1 MLHSTYTQAWIMRKD
16 LTNNPDVYF
25 LFGDNTVR
33 KGLGGQAKE
42 MRGEPNAIGIA
53 TKLTPTSGSNAFFS
67 DKELEHNCRIIAKDF
82 RRAFKLRSEGYLIVI
97 PADGLG
103 TGLSELPQRAPET
116 NDFLEWM
123 LDLLR
128 TGREPAWK
136 QLLNGG

>member
-1 MLHSTYTQAWIMRKD
+1 MIYTQKWIERAD
-16 LTNNPDVYF
+16 LRNNPDVYF

-33 KGLGGQAKE
+33 QGMGGQAGA

-67 DKELEHNCRIIAKDF
+67 DDDLEANCRIIAKDF
-82 RRAFKLRSEGYLIVI
+82 RKAFQMRDQGHMIVI

-103 TGLSELPQRAPET
+103 TGLSELPQRAPKT
-116 NDFLEWM
+116 NEFLEWM

-128 TGREPAWK
+128 NGGQPAWK
-136 QLLNGG
+136 QLINGG

>member
-53 TKLTPTSGSNAFFS
+53 TKRTPTSGSNAFFS
-67 DKELEHNCRIIAKDF
+67 DMELEHNCRIIAQDF
-82 RRAFKLRSEGYLIVI
+82 RKAFAMRSQGHMIVI

-103 TGLSELPQRAPET
+103 TGLSELPQRAPKT

-128 TGREPAWK
+128 TDREPAWK